1 MPRSTTRARIF
12 RALADPGRRETA
24 LAVRTPAITG
34 RARRTRATSTRSV
47 PSTGRAAWQA
57 KMPCSSDRPTPS
69 VGHPVNKTAAEK
81 ALTAAGKATSSN
93 PARATSIPYRWGWRP
108 PAEGTDCGRP
118 FTTVVAFAKTPPL
131 YRWPEYSFPPP
142 DVHRASGRHPTSHR
156 DDFVRWVHFQLVA
169 QLAALPE
176 IHQRLNL
183 PHVARSSCRAAP
195 TAKRSATGSA
205 CEDRTAG
212 GRG

>member
-1 MPRSTTRARIF
+1 MPRSTTRAKIF
-12 RALADPGRRETA
+12 SALAEPGRRENC

-34 RARRTRATSTRSV
+34 RARRTRATSAASV
-47 PSTGRAAWQA
+47 PIKGFASWQA
-57 KMPCSSDRPTPS
+57 KRPCSLDRPMPS

-81 ALTAAGKATSSN
+81 ALTVAGKATSSN
-93 PARATSIPYRWGWRP
+93 PTRATSIPYRWGWRP
-108 PAEGTDCGRP
+108 RAEGTDCGRP

-131 YRWPEYSFPPP
+131 CRWPEYSFPPP

-176 IHQRLNL
+176 IHQRPNL